1 MSDSGMHEKKKLRQ
15 SKEIDRSLSPEP
27 SGKMDIL
34 MKRSALPQSD
44 RSTSPPGVPSDEE
57 PRKKDKK
64 KSEKEHKEKKRK
76 AKKSTESSEVFFPPS
91 SCACHTPYFLCN
103 CANEALF
110 KKSVHL
116 VLKKIQF

>member
-15 SKEIDRSLSPEP
+15 SKEIERSLSPEP

-64 KSEKEHKEKKRK
+64 KGEKEHKEKKRK
-76 AKKSTESSEVFFPPS
+76 AKKSTESSEVFCFPFMCMS
-91 SCACHTPYFLCN
+91 YSIFLGYLSKLQTVEICQKLYN
-103 CANEALF
+103 FLLR
-110 KKSVHL
+110 S
-116 VLKKIQF
+116 